1 MNINNN
7 CSCIYPTPSSTLLNK
22 IICLLEYQVTQNDIP
37 RVCAMISCYL
47 ENSKQGFL
55 VVDLPNIMTLL
66 EILSDG
72 FDTEPLF
79 RKILADVL
87 QICKIPILL
96 TRSSDIL
103 RYSIDLQEY
112 FSVLGYVLLRV
123 QCAEY
128 QKLVLN
134 ILISLLQE
142 QTEEWKNQV
151 TLEKRQEAAMSGRFP
166 QILAQLLFI
175 ADDDLFPK
183 LLELTFKLL
192 VENLESCKL
201 MLPEDVINSLLIR
214 IEDNW
219 RNRYPDAPV
228 SEPHSDLFLGF
239 SEPPSFSNLTLI
251 TSIVNLIGIYLNSNK
266 DMLQNVPVIS
276 RLALWNV
283 RYVYVYVTIKQKNPS
298 ARNFLLTAVIWILE
312 LFPNIDFVPSGLA
325 QDLLNTTFQE
335 VSTLANNL
343 LVLKCTL
350 SEDDFVYLQ
359 LFIYLVP
366 LYLKYRGGKLILERS
381 RIIYRLLK
389 IISSPTEKI
398 PNPREHACVIKVI
411 SYKMLNALVPHLED
425 EFIENCGPPI
435 LLKNIRDKVNT
446 ESGLILLSK
455 CLDTLRQILQYDP
468 RKFVRHSVLFNHGDD
483 IIIELSQTLLEWEIF
498 TERAQVCLQE
508 IFPILSILFRNNE
521 AITRVHSLTL
531 VEISIRYLQR
541 IFKPKP
547 NEPVYDNKIMISL
560 IDFIWEVIVKN
571 EQLSD
576 MFYKRDG
583 VYLMLDVLQEFPAP
597 IKIITLGA
605 LVDLCD
611 FGKGKCIPYLIT
623 WRGSNGM
630 TLLPLLME
638 IFRLGNKYLDVKTGR
653 RGEIADEKH
662 PLMGKDQYIATFTE
676 NKLDASPAMT
686 DMFASCRPKIYALL
700 TLIQDRYKDILDV
713 ANEAYKTW
721 DDNLQAKD
729 KVTLLLAENF
739 LGLKLGE
746 MWEEL
751 KLKFE
756 LMKFEP
762 LPIDAYIINSLV
774 ERTHQWGAQLKEV
787 QIDILKHEL
796 ADNLLDELN
805 TYQQLKDARISEALE
820 SMKEAK
826 YLARCTE
833 RIFRIAQTYKQAAQA
848 DRSVEEIAHG
858 PLLHKTFLCNS
869 RVTPVFKQL
878 VTITDEKVVR
888 EDSSQLV
895 SPKESAHLMNYDEK
909 SASIMVL
916 PQKQFSFY

>member
-1 MNINNN
+1 MNSNNNN
-7 CSCIYPTPSSTLLNK
+7 CSCVYPTSSSTLLNK
-22 IICLLEYQVTQNDIP
+22 IICLLEYQVTPDDIP
-37 RVCAMISCYL
+37 RVCEMISCYL

-87 QICKIPILL
+87 KICKIPILL

-103 RYSIDLQEY
+103 RYSIDIQEY

-123 QCAEY
+123 QCPEY

-142 QTEEWKNQV
+142 PTEEWKNQV
-151 TLEKRQEAAMSGRFP
+151 TLEKRQEMAMSGRFP
-166 QILAQLLFI
+166 QILAQLIFI
-175 ADDDLFPK
+175 ANDDLFPK

-201 MLPEDVINSLLIR
+201 MLSEDVINSLLIR

-219 RNRYPDAPV
+219 RKRYPNAPV
-228 SEPHSDLFLGF
+228 LDHHLDLLA
-239 SEPPSFSNLTLI
+239 EPPSFSNLTLI
-251 TSIVNLIGIYLNSNK
+251 ISIVNLMGIYLNSNR
-266 DMLQNVPVIS
+266 DMLKNVPVIS

-283 RYVYVYVTIKQKNPS
+283 RYVYVYVTKHKNHF
-298 ARNFLLTAVIWILE
+298 ARNFLLTAIIWILE
-312 LFPNIDFVPSGLA
+312 LFPSVDFIPSGLA
-325 QDLLNTTFQE
+325 QDLLNTTFHE

-343 LVLKCTL
+343 LVLKNAL

-359 LFIYLVP
+359 LFIYLIP

-381 RIIYRLLK
+381 KIIYRLLK
-389 IISSPTEKI
+389 IISCPEEKI
-398 PNPREHACVIKVI
+398 RNPREHACVIKVL

-468 RKFVRHSVLFNHGDD
+468 RKFVRHSVLFNRGDD
-483 IIIELSQTLLEWEIF
+483 ILINLCQTLLGWEIF
-498 TERAQVCLQE
+498 TEKAQVCLQE

-521 AITRVHSLTL
+521 QLTRVHSITL
-531 VEISIRYLQR
+531 VDISILYLKR

-571 EQLSD
+571 EQMSD
-576 MFYKRDG
+576 IFCKRDG
-583 VYLMLDVLQEFPAP
+583 VYLMLDVLQEFPIP
-597 IKIITLGA
+597 IKIITLGT

-611 FGKGKCIPYLIT
+611 FAKGKCIPYLIT
-623 WRGSNGM
+623 WKGTNGM
-630 TLLPLLME
+630 TLVPLLME
-638 IFRLGNKYLDVKTGR
+638 IFRIANKYLGVQTGP

-662 PLMGKDQYIATFTE
+662 PLMGKIQYNSTFNE
-676 NKLDASPAMT
+676 NKLEASPAMT

-700 TLIQDRYKDILDV
+700 TLIQDRYKDILEV

-721 DDNLQAKD
+721 NDDLQAKD

-739 LGLKLGE
+739 LSLKLGE
-746 MWEEL
+746 VWEEL
-751 KLKFE
+751 QLKFE
-756 LMKFEP
+756 IIKFEP

-774 ERTHQWGAQLKEV
+774 ERTHQWGAHLKEA
-787 QIDILKHEL
+787 QRDILKQEI

-805 TYQQLKDARISEALE
+805 TYQQLKDARISQALE

-833 RIFRIAQTYKQAAQA
+833 RIFRIAQTYKQAAQV
-848 DRSVEEIAHG
+848 DYSVEEIPHG
-858 PLLHKTFLCNS
+858 PLLHKTFMTNS
-869 RVTPVFKQL
+869 CVTPLFKQS
-878 VTITDEKVVR
+878 VTINDEKIVR
-888 EDSSQLV
+888 EDSTQLV
-895 SPKESAHLMNYDEK
+895 SPRESAHLMNYYDVT
-909 SASIMVL
+909 SSSVMAL
-916 PQKQFSFY
+916 PQKYFSPY